1 MDRRDKSSGMFRG
14 LIAVAAIAV
23 VALAVTSFARLQA
36 QDKSGSDGKAAE
48 VAQVGTYDMQMAFQ
62 QYPGREELMKI
73 YQSVKSEMSKA
84 QKEGDQEKAREIQQK
99 LQKKQQEI
107 IEKFR
112 SDVEKAVPKV
122 ANSTGVKVVA
132 VQVVYTADGVNTR
145 DITPQIVEEIG
156 GDPEAVKQAQQ
167 APKKLAPEK

>member
-1 MDRRDKSSGMFRG
+1 MDRSDKSNGMFRG

-23 VALAVTSFARLQA
+23 VALAVTSFAGLQA
-36 QDKSGSDGKAAE
+36 QDNGKDAK

-62 QYPGREELMKI
+62 QYPGREELMKT
-73 YQSVKSEMSKA
+73 YQSVRSEMSKA
-84 QKEGDQEKAREIQQK
+84 QKEGDQKKAKEIQQK

-122 ANSTGVKVVA
+122 AKSTGVKVVA
-132 VQVVYTADGVNTR
+132 MQVVYTAEGINTK
-145 DITPQIVEEIG
+145 DITPQIVEKIG
-156 GDPEAVKQAQQ
+156 GDPEAVKQARQ
-167 APKKLAPEK
+167 APSQLPSKK